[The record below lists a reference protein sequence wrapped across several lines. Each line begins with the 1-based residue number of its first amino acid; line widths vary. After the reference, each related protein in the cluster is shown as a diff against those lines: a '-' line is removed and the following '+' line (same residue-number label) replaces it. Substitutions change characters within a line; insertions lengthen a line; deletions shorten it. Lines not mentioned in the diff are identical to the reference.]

1 MGYDKHLDFAS
12 HCCKIYKCFLRYVKY
27 FILLKFDQ
35 KNTFLF
41 QVALF
46 CSLVAVAMGAATY
59 PPRTY
64 PPRQAASCGNLK
76 KSFKNFF
83 LTLTAGF

>member
-1 MGYDKHLDFAS
+1 MGYDKHLEFAS
-12 HCCKIYKCFLRYVKY
+12 HCCRIYKCFLRYVKY

-59 PPRTY
+59 PPRRGILTLTTE
-64 PPRQAASCGNLK
+64 ASCGNFEKKNPLK
-76 KSFKNFF
+76 NNFIVF
-83 LTLTAGF
+83 